1 MSCPKRHGRFSCR
14 SLTGTCRFAHNAHM
28 LWLLAT
34 PGFPGD
40 NDNCKYYIIQSG
52 DTLETI
58 ALSLGLL
65 RLDLEEI
72 NPQASTLQVGV
83 AEHYCGAIVLRSGW
97 VLREKT
103 ALKEITPQAFT
114 LLVAPWTHWVWHEPD
129 AAASS
134 FTLSNIQQ
142 HWQGS
147 PHLLGSPLILLST
160 LPLF

>member
-1 MSCPKRHGRFSCR
+1 M
-14 SLTGTCRFAHNAHM
+14 LTHCDCGAPPA
-28 LWLLAT
+28 LA
-34 PGFPGD
+34 GD

-72 NPQASTLQVGV
+72 NPQASTLQVRA
-83 AEHYCGAIVLRSGW
+83 AEHYCGAIVLCSGW
-97 VLREKT
+97 VLREQT

-114 LLVAPWTHWVWHEPD
+114 LLVAPWTHWVWHEPRCSCVFLHIIQNPTTL
-129 AAASS
+129 ARISS
-134 FTLSNIQQ
+134 SPGQ
-142 HWQGS
+142 S
-147 PHLLGSPLILLST
+147 PHSSEHAAPLLST